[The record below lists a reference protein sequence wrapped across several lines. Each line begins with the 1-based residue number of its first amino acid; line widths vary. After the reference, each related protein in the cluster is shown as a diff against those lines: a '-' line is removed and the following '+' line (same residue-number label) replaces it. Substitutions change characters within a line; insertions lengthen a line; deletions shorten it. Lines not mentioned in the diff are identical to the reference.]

1 MTPSPTRYIVHI
13 YREMR
18 LTFPD
23 IEAPSPEAAACL
35 AADKPTHD
43 ADTIDDCEGDTLTA
57 LVDIE
62 GDTEYVQS
70 QFIDFEPA
78 QLQKSAPRLR
88 AALQEVLLALR
99 HYGDWEPGMP
109 GHLIAVIEAAIN
121 NQP

>member
-1 MTPSPTRYIVHI
+1 MTSAPTKYIVHI

-18 LTFPD
+18 LTFPG

-43 ADTIDDCEGDTLTA
+43 ADTIDDCEGDSLTA

-70 QFIDFEPA
+70 RFVDFEPA
-78 QLQKSAPRLR
+78 QLQRAAPRLR

-99 HYGDWEPGMP
+99 HYEHWGSTMP
-109 GHLIAVIEAAIN
+109 GYLIAVIEAAIN